1 MNKLIKPS
9 GVTFDFESFKKSTV
23 GAGAIIL
30 TPTIHLSKRG
40 DFSIYCTDG
49 EGKYNQIRFAKAG
62 DKVGIELLTRAEYNS
77 YSMRSRSTSLTGKIS
92 SLGQYLGLDAVF
104 GTDYFSG
111 NFPLYQQ
118 DENIWWFDLK
128 EAHSKNKPIKKS
140 LSQRKLD
147 RVKALRGV

>member
-1 MNKLIKPS
+1 MKTVIKQS

-23 GAGAIIL
+23 GAGTIIL
-30 TPTIHLSKRG
+30 TPTIHISKRG
-40 DFSIYCTDG
+40 EFSIYCIND
-49 EGKYNQIRFAKAG
+49 ESKYSQVRFAKVG
-62 DKVGIELLTRAEYNS
+62 DIVGIELLDEKEHNS
-77 YSMRSRSTSLTGKIS
+77 YSVKNMPSSLRGRIS
-92 SLGQYLGLDAVF
+92 SIGKFLDLEHFLGTEF
-104 GTDYFSG
+104 HSG

-118 DENIWWFDLK
+118 SDNVWWFDLK